1 MNKRTRRFRHLW
13 LLPIALIGA
22 AVILGV
28 AYLVANL
35 GTLSPKAVW
44 RDIRNLFREKTVAT
58 EISYSRVD
66 DGAFAPVGGGFVIAD
81 PDGVRYVDS
90 TGSETLLEAVNMNSP
105 VAVSN
110 GSEALVFDLGGSYL
124 CVLNRNGIIWSGS
137 ASGGIFSASINSAG
151 WVAVCAECPGYNGAV
166 TVFNAKGRSVYRWYS
181 GQGYLLSAAVSEG
194 CDSLAALAV
203 QRTGSAIHFFS
214 LASETEQGCCLMP
227 DTVILDLKYD
237 RQDSVTAITPEAL
250 LTIRNDGT
258 EISRTEWPGRYL
270 AAYAFEGDNYTAVA
284 YSDYQVGAQGTL
296 LTVDDRGR
304 LLGSL
309 EIDRE
314 VLSISAA
321 GRIVAVRYL
330 DGVVVYDRQLR
341 VLYETSGMSDAVAIL
356 AHTDGSFIAAGEYS
370 AEIYGK

>member
-35 GTLSPKAVW
+35 GTLSPKSIW
-44 RDIRNLFREKTVAT
+44 RDVRNLFREKTVAT
-58 EISYSRVD
+58 EISYSRAD
-66 DGAFAPVGGGFVIAD
+66 DGAFAPVGGGFVIGDA
-81 PDGVRYVDS
+81 DGVRYVDS
-90 TGSETLLEAVNMNSP
+90 AGSEILLETVNMKSP

-110 GSEALVFDLGGSYL
+110 GSEALVYDLGGSYL
-124 CVLNRNGIIWSGS
+124 CVLNRSGVIWSGA
-137 ASGGIFSASINSAG
+137 ASGSIFSASINSAG
-151 WVAVCAECPGYNGAV
+151 WVAVCAESPGYNGAV
-166 TVFNAKGRSVYRWYS
+166 TVYNAKGRSVYRWYS

-194 CDSLAALAV
+194 CDCLAALAV
-203 QRTGSAIHFFS
+203 QRTGSAVHFFS
-214 LASETEQGCCLMP
+214 LASEAEQGCCLMP

-250 LTIRNDGT
+250 LTIRSDGT
-258 EISRTEWPGRYL
+258 EIARTEWTGRYL
-270 AAYAFEGDNYTAVA
+270 TAYAFEGDNYTAVA

-309 EIDRE
+309 EIDRQ

-341 VLYETSGMSDAVAIL
+341 VLYETSGMSDAVASL